1 MARLIFLDT
10 ETTGLE
16 ISQGHRIIE
25 IACVEMVGRRLTQ
38 RNFHYYLNP
47 KREIDAAAQAIHGI
61 TLEFLADKP
70 TFADIADAFL
80 EYIADDE
87 IVIHNA
93 VFDVGFL
100 NAELTLA
107 GRPTLGSGK
116 PSSGRVITDTL
127 KMAKE
132 QFPGKRNSLD
142 VLCERFE
149 IDRSARTLHS
159 ALIDTQL
166 LAEVYLALTR
176 GQDSLDIGLGAS
188 RGEAKI
194 SAPVSRPATLRV
206 IRATETELATHAAVV
221 EGLEKASGGKAVWQK
236 WRTEPTGPT

>member
-1 MARLIFLDT
+1 
-10 ETTGLE
+10 
-16 ISQGHRIIE
+16 
-25 IACVEMVGRRLTQ
+25 
-38 RNFHYYLNP
+38 
-47 KREIDAAAQAIHGI
+47 
-61 TLEFLADKP
+61 
-70 TFADIADAFL
+70 
-80 EYIADDE
+80 
-87 IVIHNA
+87 
-93 VFDVGFL
+93 
-100 NAELTLA
+100 
-107 GRPTLGSGK
+107 
-116 PSSGRVITDTL
+116 
-127 KMAKE
+127 
-132 QFPGKRNSLD
+132 

-194 SAPVSRPATLRV
+194 SSPVSRPATLRV